1 MPMPMRV
8 LDSPR
13 FGVQKQICPALSG
26 LGRLR
31 GIVLPWA
38 FSPGWYVAPLSGL
51 KMENPCLDERSCSCP
66 CPCSCACSCSC
77 ACACWIRRDSA
88 FKNKYVPPLQGWGD
102 GVALSFPGP
111 SAQAG
116 MLRPFRAGD
125 GAFEKGLKGS
135 DIPARAEG
143 LGKIPAKRNI
153 SPEGAEHKLTFHE
166 EVGFALFCRCIRVVL
181 WRRTEK

>member
-1 MPMPMRV
+1 MLRPFRAGDGAFEKGLKGSDIPARAEGPGKIPAKRNLSPEGAEHKLVCAWLMIY
-8 LDSPR
+8 SPR
-13 FGVQKQICPALSG
+13 IDIQKQICPAPTG
-26 LGRLR
+26 LG
-31 GIVLPWA
+31 
-38 FSPGWYVAPLSGL
+38 
-51 KMENPCLDERSCSCP
+51 NC
-66 CPCSCACSCSC
+66 
-77 ACACWIRRDSA
+77 
-88 FKNKYVPPLQGWGD
+88 
-102 GVALSFPGP
+102 VALSFPGP